1 MNLKSRH
8 KVDPSFN
15 MSSMTDM
22 VFLLLIFFILT
33 SGVVES
39 GLPVNL
45 PSSKKSPIIPQPVS
59 VTITKDMQ
67 YQIGDKLV
75 TLETV
80 EEELRKVLPE
90 TEGVENV
97 VAIRGDKDIKYNDV
111 MEVAAIAANLKAKV
125 SLSTSQK

>member
-15 MSSMTDM
+15 MSSMTDL

-45 PSSKKSPIIPQPVS
+45 PSSKKSPIIPQTVS
-59 VTITKDMQ
+59 VTITNDMR

-75 TLETV
+75 TLETL
-80 EEELRKVLPE
+80 EEELRAILPE
-90 TEGVENV
+90 KEGVENV
-97 VAIRGDKDIKYNDV
+97 VAIRADKDIKYNDV
-111 MEVAAIAANLKAKV
+111 MEVAAIAASLKAKV
-125 SLSTSQK
+125 SLSTSPK

>member
-1 MNLKSRH
+1 M
-8 KVDPSFN
+8 
-15 MSSMTDM
+15 
-22 VFLLLIFFILT
+22 
-33 SGVVES
+33 ES

-45 PSSKKSPIIPQPVS
+45 PSSKKSPIIPQTVS

-75 TLETV
+75 TLETL

>member
-45 PSSKKSPIIPQPVS
+45 PSSKKSPIIPQTVS

-75 TLETV
+75 TLETL